1 METLNLIGRIVVG
14 LYFVF
19 NGFNH
24 FSQLNNM
31 AGYAQS
37 KGVPAAKLA
46 VLVTGLLLL
55 LGGLSFVFNYLLNA
69 GIVLLLVF
77 LIPTTFI
84 MHNFWK
90 VQDQQMKIVEMVNF
104 LKNLALVG
112 FLLMLLS

>member
-90 VQDQQMKIVEMVNF
+90 VQDQQMKIIEMVNF